1 MKWNKQFEYP
11 ESIRS
16 LINNERHYDIG
27 ESKLPSVTTILQATL
42 PEEKKAVLENWKNR
56 VGADN
61 AENIKNVAANRG
73 SIMHRILEGYLLGQK
88 HADLSDMGQNC
99 RGNGTNYYR

>member
-1 MKWNKQFEYP
+1 MIKWNKQFEYP
-11 ESIRS
+11 KSIRS

-27 ESKLPSVTTILQATL
+27 ETKLPSVTTILQATQT
-42 PEEKKAVLENWKNR
+42 EEKKAVLENWKNR

-88 HADLSDMGQNC
+88 HADLSDMVKMQG
-99 RGNGTNYYR
+99 